1 MNKGF
6 PANADIIWAPWENHP
21 RGIPGFRICAP
32 RIPGLVVFH
41 WDKREG
47 VRLVAEGVHAV
58 RDEQIEQL
66 TVLGG
71 PQDSTLAVTP

>member
-1 MNKGF
+1 MDKGF

-21 RGIPGFRICAP
+21 RGLPGFRICAP

-47 VRLVAEGVHAV
+47 VRLVAEGLMAV
-58 RDEQIEQL
+58 REEEPGVI
-66 TVLGG
+66 LGG
-71 PQDSTLAVTP
+71 PQKPDLEVTP

>member
-1 MNKGF
+1 MDKGF

-21 RGIPGFRICAP
+21 RGLPGFRICAP

-47 VRLVAEGVHAV
+47 VRLVAEGLMAV
-58 RDEQIEQL
+58 REEKTISIL
-66 TVLGG
+66 AG
-71 PQDSTLAVTP
+71 PQKPDLAVTP